1 MLVKMGIKS
10 SDIQF
15 VSVAGMKIV
24 LINSGV
30 LYIIDDGKY
39 IIQGLMYDVS
49 GMVLVNVIN
58 KMLLKQ
64 LNVFE
69 KEMIVYKVLQEKY
82 VIIVFTDIICGYC
95 YKLYE

>member
-15 VSVAGMKIV
+15 VFVVGMKIV

-69 KEMIVYKVLQEKY
+69 KEMIVYKALQEKY
-82 VIIVFTDIICGYC
+82 VIIVFIDIICGYC